1 VLPAAYPRVMRLARP
16 VALSSAG
23 LVLALLALPGC
34 DTQVSG
40 GGGGESGVVGRN
52 CTVEL
57 RPVRINETEVL
68 HKQRSGTLQKL
79 TSDWVMLYENNNEI
93 WIPRDMVL
101 ELRMEKK

>member
-1 VLPAAYPRVMRLARP
+1 MRIARP
-16 VALSSAG
+16 VALAFAG
-23 LVLALLALPGC
+23 LILALLTLPGC

-40 GGGGESGVVGRN
+40 GGGSGAEPGVVGRN

-57 RPVRINETEVL
+57 RPMRVNETDVL

-79 TSDWVMLYENNNEI
+79 TADWVMLHEGPNEI

-101 ELRMEKK
+101 EIRMEKK